1 MPENLGVV
9 SDYEPASELSRST
22 QPWVAPSNVEQL
34 AVWDGDAGAYWAA
47 CANRFN
53 EGVAGYREQFV
64 AAAAIDATAKVGSTT
79 CEPAWEITRPNTACT
94 TTRQPGSSR
103 RDVADPV
110 SRGAAHRSGRP
121 GAQDERH
128 SCSILNFSE
137 TSSPTNA
144 GTR

>member
-34 AVWDGDAGAYWAA
+34 AAWDGDAGAYWAA
-47 CANRFN
+47 CADRFD

-79 CEPAWEITRPNTACT
+79 CEQHGRSPDRTR
-94 TTRQPGSSR
+94 RVLRLGSL
-103 RDVADPV
+103 
-110 SRGAAHRSGRP
+110 AHP
-121 GAQDERH
+121 GA
-128 SCSILNFSE
+128 
-137 TSSPTNA
+137 T
-144 GTR
+144 